1 MKITQI
7 KQQVKRPDRY
17 SIYVDGKFAFGL
29 SEAGLLSNGLA
40 SGQEISEEQFAV
52 LKSNAATDKA
62 YGNALRYVVMRP
74 RSVWEMQQYF
84 MRKKVEEPVAK
95 EIIDRLLAIDLLDD
109 RKFAEAWVANRR
121 LLKPT
126 SRRKLQL
133 ELRQKHVAGSIIDAV
148 LAQEAEDASE
158 LPDRTALAE
167 IIAKKQARYPD
178 QAKFMQYLARQGF
191 GYDDIKRALQSTEEI
206 D

>member
-1 MKITQI
+1 
-7 KQQVKRPDRY
+7 
-17 SIYVDGKFAFGL
+17 L
-29 SEAGLLSNGLA
+29 SEAGLLSNRLA

-95 EIIDRLLAIDLLDD
+95 EIIDRLQAIDLLDD

>member
-17 SIYVDGKFAFGL
+17 SIYVDNKFAFGL
-29 SEAGLLSNGLA
+29 SEAGLLSSGLA
-40 SGQEISEEQFAV
+40 SGQEISKEQFDT
-52 LKSNAATDKA
+52 LKSDAATDKA
-62 YGNALRYVVMRP
+62 YGNALRYVAMRP
-74 RSVWEMQQYF
+74 RSVWELQQYF
-84 MRKKVEEPVAK
+84 MRKKVDEPVAK
-95 EIIDRLLAIDLLDD
+95 EIIDRLRAVDLLDD
-109 RKFAEAWVANRR
+109 RKFAEAWVMNRR

-148 LAQEAEDASE
+148 LAAEAEVATE
-158 LPDRTALAE
+158 APDRTALAE

-178 QAKFMQYLARQGF
+178 QIKFMQYLARQGF
-191 GYDDIKRALQSTEEI
+191 GYDDIKRALQNPEES
-206 D
+206 